1 VARPLNLSL
10 QPLLLLLLLF
20 YVFSPVS
27 EAGQSHLFDG
37 WKVGADVEK
46 KRAFFEQVS
55 TLEKNYPGG
64 SLAYTKNAQEL
75 LRSSAAGENPFEGM
89 APEVRVFT
97 SL

>member
-1 VARPLNLSL
+1 M
-10 QPLLLLLLLF
+10 
-20 YVFSPVS
+20 
-27 EAGQSHLFDG
+27 
-37 WKVGADVEK
+37 GADVEK

-89 APEVRVFT
+89 APEVRIFPLRKGVKWVCVQAAHKLTPIPNTHPHPPT
-97 SL
+97 SHPCRCPSW